1 MLIVSLFLI
10 MLGLQHPAFIDG
22 FRCIAVKALNNLYRT
37 PTIKKRFLQ
46 TLSQKNND
54 LLLKRSLLKR
64 SYCRKTLNQRISM
77 SAENL
82 KNNEILVN
90 APSLIIS
97 TLSIEELSLNPT
109 TVQSSD
115 SLNVESIAAIPEV
128 HGVGFID
135 AHAHL
140 IHEKFVGEEDV
151 IAEKCRQYGLDYVIV
166 NGLEPKSNRD
176 VLELCLKHPNLLAA
190 AGIYPIDAACNLITP
205 GK

>member
-1 MLIVSLFLI
+1 
-10 MLGLQHPAFIDG
+10 MLGLQQPAFING

-54 LLLKRSLLKR
+54 LLLKRSYR
-64 SYCRKTLNQRISM
+64 RKTLNQRISM

-82 KNNEILVN
+82 ENNEILN
-90 APSLIIS
+90 APALIIS